1 MQMLQHVANSTHFER
16 KRKTEMAKPKM
27 ELEEQEQLR
36 REGKSLQLPAKLQHL
51 IDFHSTFI
59 FGCDAAVATTVA
71 QVFNDF
77 GQV

>member
-1 MQMLQHVANSTHFER
+1 MQMLQHVANSTCHQPER
-16 KRKTEMAKPKM
+16 
-27 ELEEQEQLR
+27 ELSQKGEK
-36 REGKSLQLPAKLQHL
+36 GWGSLQLLAKLQHL